1 MVSRVFLLKS
11 GKEIRFENVKG
22 DFMDVAIEEVVL
34 SFKDKLNTTLTMT
47 LDQGQ
52 SVTLTLRDATYFD
65 PELLY
70 AVSSP
75 GVAEVVPT
83 T

>member
-1 MVSRVFLLKS
+1 MVSRVYLLKS
-11 GKEIRFENVKG
+11 GKEIRVENVKG
-22 DFMDVAIEEVVL
+22 DFTDVAIDQVAL
-34 SFKDKLNTTLTMT
+34 SYTDKLSTTLTLT
-47 LDQGQ
+47 LDEAQ

-75 GVAEVVPT
+75 
-83 T
+83 